1 MIKYFFESL
10 VVGNVVGVVFGVVY
24 IYSMERNF
32 KYFGYRRRRKCSGRV
47 KGIGRSK
54 RENIGLVFL

>member
-32 KYFGYRRRRKCSGRV
+32 KYFGYRRRRKCSGELRV
-47 KGIGRSK
+47 LGGRK
-54 RENIGLVFL
+54 ERILG